1 MSFILPSWKNDEG
14 QLENNGR
21 CNLGV
26 VTLNIEAA
34 TDIFDMQLLHDALVY
49 RIERL
54 QDAIPDNAPI
64 LYKSGAFKNKLTSE
78 DTVESLFTNQRAT
91 ISMGYIGLYEAATLF
106 YGPNWE
112 HNPEAKT
119 FTLDILREM
128 KRYQVE
134 WTKQY
139 DIWFSIYSTPS
150 ESLTDRFC
158 RLDKDKFGSIPD
170 VTDKGYYQ
178 NSFHYDVRKDVTP
191 FEN

>member
-1 MSFILPSWKNDEG
+1 
-14 QLENNGR
+14 
-21 CNLGV
+21 
-26 VTLNIEAA
+26 
-34 TDIFDMQLLHDALVY
+34 
-49 RIERL
+49 
-54 QDAIPDNAPI
+54 
-64 LYKSGAFKNKLTSE
+64 
-78 DTVESLFTNQRAT
+78 
-91 ISMGYIGLYEAATLF
+91 MGYIGLYEAATLF

-158 RLDKDKFGSIPD
+158 RLDKDKFGSIQMLL
-170 VTDKGYYQ
+170 T
-178 NSFHYDVRKDVTP
+178 KDITKILSTMMFVKM
-191 FEN
+191 

>member
-1 MSFILPSWKNDEG
+1 MLFQI
-14 QLENNGR
+14 
-21 CNLGV
+21 
-26 VTLNIEAA
+26 T
-34 TDIFDMQLLHDALVY
+34 
-49 RIERL
+49 RL
-54 QDAIPDNAPI
+54 FYI
-64 LYKSGAFKNKLTSE
+64 KSGAFKNKLTSE
-78 DTVESLFTNQRAT
+78 DTVDSLFTKQRAT

-158 RLDKDKFGSIPD
+158 RLDKEKFGFI
-170 VTDKGYYQ
+170 Q
-178 NSFHYDVRKDVTP
+178 MLLIKDITKIHSTMMCVKM
-191 FEN
+191 